1 VALKHVGGTAIF
13 ITDLEIDLEIMWIE
27 GFRKVEIMHQTK
39 GLVEPNTENA
49 MISHNVYMEITE

>member
-1 VALKHVGGTAIF
+1 VGGTAIF

-49 MISHNVYMEITE
+49 MISHNVYMKITE